1 MKHFFLIITGL
12 QLCVHGMAIGKTT
25 EKEST
30 ASMYRSPAKLAED
43 IVIRGKVTDENGQAL
58 IGVNIKSGDGN
69 KGTVTDKN
77 GNYTLTVSAA
87 GTKVTFSFIGY
98 ISHVVTV
105 KATEVMNVQ
114 MLPDPK
120 ALGEVVVTALGIKR
134 DEKAL
139 GYSATVVKGE
149 QLTDALSNNWTDAL
163 SGKIAGVNL
172 IRSNSGPTG
181 SNRIVLRGENNLDG
195 NDEALIVVDGVV
207 INQGSGRR
215 TAITGE
221 SAYGTSSDNMPADYG
236 SGLND
241 INPEDIE
248 SITVLKGPGAS
259 ALYGQRGAN
268 GALIIT
274 TKSGS
279 SKRKGLGVT
288 FSSNGS
294 LETVNRWPDLQYEY
308 GQGTEGMDYYSFGAT
323 ADGASTSGT
332 SSAYGPRFDKDRKF
346 FQYDPVTQTVGK
358 ERTPW
363 VPYTDKINKFF
374 TTAGTLTNTVSVDGG
389 TDKTTARFSFTN
401 VANKWILPNTGYG
414 RNTVSLSVNSKV
426 NDKLQISSKINYTN
440 KTSDNLPGAG
450 YGNQS
455 IMYWYI
461 FWQPNAD
468 PDWLRNYWAKGLEG
482 KTIKYPFSSFPENP
496 YAISHEFL
504 NASDRN
510 GITGNVQAT
519 YNFTKELSLLVRT
532 SVDFGYEQRAQSRPF
547 DAGAKLPFGSY
558 RTQNIFS
565 MERSTDFLL
574 RYNKKVG
581 DFEFSVTGG
590 GSALRNN
597 YNKDET
603 RADSLV
609 IPGIFSFANSA
620 GPLITIPRRS
630 KYAINSFYGLIS
642 AGYKNFL
649 YLDLTARQDW
659 NSVLATPERTENAG
673 FFYPSMNTSFIVS
686 EVVKL
691 PSSIDFAKL
700 RFSVAGVGS
709 GGTEP
714 YFTSYYYDPVIG
726 SDGELANP
734 TLLANGNLVPLK
746 TVTYEAGAVLKMFKN
761 RLGLDLAIYTGNTKN
776 QIIRRKL
783 DPASGY
789 PEAVIN
795 AGVVNNRG
803 IEVGLNGTPVQT
815 KDFKW
820 NTNVVFSAN
829 RNHIKSLPDSFIVL
843 RTGPIAGGAI
853 VATVGGSMGDM
864 YGRGYQRAPDGQ
876 IIYDATTGFAKI
888 TEGIVYLGNTSPK
901 WKLGW
906 TNEFQYKQF
915 RFTFLFDGQYGA
927 VAHSLMNYKLAEQG
941 KTKITLPGRYSGMIG
956 NGVVDDGSGKFV
968 KNTTIATDIDEYYRS
983 HYGADNAE
991 GSTFSTDFIKFR
1003 EARVEYGFS
1012 PKLIKR
1018 LGLQKAVLGFY
1029 GRNLFIWSP
1038 WPMFDPE
1045 FGTIS
1050 DTGGIVQGFE
1060 TAQFP
1065 STRSFGFNL
1074 VLGF

>member
-1 MKHFFLIITGL
+1 MKQFFLLITGL
-12 QLCVHGMAIGKTT
+12 QLCVYGTSIGK
-25 EKEST
+25 ST
-30 ASMYRSPAKLAED
+30 VKDPATPILRSSARSAED
-43 IVIRGKVTDENGQAL
+43 IVVRGKVTDENGQAL
-58 IGVNIKSGDGN
+58 IGVNIKPKDGY
-69 KGTVTDKN
+69 KGTVTDAK
-77 GNYTLTVSAA
+77 GNYTLTVS
-87 GTKVTFSFIGY
+87 GTGTEITFSFIGY
-98 ISHVVTV
+98 LSHVATV
-105 KATEVMNVQ
+105 KNTQVLNVQ
-114 MLPDPK
+114 LLPDPK
-120 ALGEVVVTALGIKR
+120 SLGEVVVTALGIKR

-215 TAITGE
+215 TAIGGE
-221 SAYGTSSDNMPADYG
+221 STYGTSSDNMPADYG

-248 SITVLKGPGAS
+248 SITVLKGPGAA

-308 GQGTEGMDYYSFGAT
+308 GQGTEGMDYYSYGT
-323 ADGASTSGT
+323 TVDGASTSGT

-346 FQYDPVTQTVGK
+346 FQYDPVTQAVGK

-363 VPYTDKINKFF
+363 VPYTNKINKFF

-401 VANKWILPNTGYG
+401 VANKWILPSTGYD

-440 KTSDNLPGAG
+440 KSSDNLPGAG

-468 PDWLRNYWAKGLEG
+468 PDWLRNYWAKGAEG
-482 KTIKYPFSSFPENP
+482 KTIKYPFSTFPENP
-496 YAISHEFL
+496 YAISYEFL

-510 GITGNVQAT
+510 GLTGNVQAA
-519 YNFTKELSLLVRT
+519 YNFTKELSLQVRT
-532 SVDFGYEQRAQSRPF
+532 SVDFGYEQRSQSRPF
-547 DAGAKLPFGSY
+547 DAGAKLPQGSY

-574 RYNKKVG
+574 RYNKKIG

-609 IPGIFSFANSA
+609 IPGIYSFANSA
-620 GPLITIPRRS
+620 GPLITIPNRS

-642 AGYKNFL
+642 GGYKNFL

-659 NSVLATPERTENAG
+659 NSVLATPERTENSG
-673 FFYPSMNTSFIVS
+673 FFYPSASASFIMS

-691 PSSIDFAKL
+691 PVSVDFAKL
-700 RFSVAGVGS
+700 RFSVSGVGS
-709 GGTEP
+709 GGTVP

-726 SDGELANP
+726 SNGELTNP

-746 TVTYEAGAVLKMFKN
+746 TVTYEAGAVLKMFKG
-761 RLGLDLAIYTGNTKN
+761 RLGADLAVYSGNTHN
-776 QIIRRKL
+776 QIIKRKL
-783 DPASGY
+783 DPSSGY
-789 PEAVIN
+789 SESVIN
-795 AGVVNNRG
+795 AGVVNNKG
-803 IEVGLNGTPVQT
+803 IELGLNGTPVQT
-815 KDFKW
+815 KNFKW
-820 NTNVVFSAN
+820 STNVVFSAN
-829 RNHIKSLPDSFIVL
+829 RNRIKSLPDSFIVL
-843 RTGPIAGGAI
+843 RTGPIAGGSI

-876 IIYDATTGFAKI
+876 IIYDARTGFAKI
-888 TEGIVYLGNTSPK
+888 TEGIVYLGNTAPK

-906 TNEFQYKQF
+906 TNEFSYKQF

-941 KTKITLPGRYSGMIG
+941 KTKITLPGRYSGMTG
-956 NGVVDDGSGKFV
+956 NGVMDDGSGKFV
-968 KNTTIATDIDEYYRS
+968 KNTALATDIDEYYRS

-1012 PKLIKR
+1012 PKLVKKLR
-1018 LGLQKAVLGFY
+1018 LQRAVLGFY

-1050 DTGGIVQGFE
+1050 DTGIVQGFE

>member
-1 MKHFFLIITGL
+1 MKHFFLLITGL
-12 QLCVHGMAIGKTT
+12 QLCAYGAAVGKATVKDPATT
-25 EKEST
+25 IH
-30 ASMYRSPAKLAED
+30 RSSARSAED

-58 IGVNIKSGDGN
+58 IGVNIKPKDSY

-77 GNYTLTVSAA
+77 GNYTLTLPSTGVQ
-87 GTKVTFSFIGY
+87 VTFSFIGY
-98 ISHVVTV
+98 INHVATV
-105 KATEVMNVQ
+105 KATQVLNVQ
-114 MLPDPK
+114 MMPDQK

-134 DEKAL
+134 EEKAL
-139 GYSATVVKGE
+139 GYATTTVKGE

-195 NDEALIVVDGVV
+195 ADEALVVVDGVV

-215 TAITGE
+215 TAIGGE
-221 SAYGTSSDNMPADYG
+221 STYGTSSDNMPADYG

-248 SITVLKGPGAS
+248 SITVLKGPGAA

-274 TKSGS
+274 TKSGN
-279 SKRKGLGVT
+279 SKKKGLGVT
-288 FSSNGS
+288 LSSNGS

-308 GQGTEGMDYYSFGAT
+308 GQGTEGMDYYSFGT
-323 ADGASTSGT
+323 TVDGASTSGT

-346 FQYDPVTQTVGK
+346 FQYDPKTQTVGK

-363 VPYTDKINKFF
+363 VPYTNKINDFF

-389 TDKTTARFSFTN
+389 SDKTTARFSFTN

-440 KTSDNLPGAG
+440 KNSDNLPGAG

-468 PDWLRNYWAKGLEG
+468 PDWLRDYWVRGSEG
-482 KTIKYPFSSFPENP
+482 KLIKYPFSTFPENP

-519 YNFTKELSLLVRT
+519 YNFTKELSLQVRT
-532 SVDFGYEQRAQSRPF
+532 SIDFGYEQRSQSRPF
-547 DAGAKLPFGSY
+547 DAGAKLPRGSY
-558 RTQNIFS
+558 RTQNIYS
-565 MERSTDFLL
+565 MENSTDFLL
-574 RYNKKVG
+574 RYSKKKG

-597 YNKDET
+597 YNRDET

-620 GPLITIPRRS
+620 GPLITIPYRS

-642 AGYKNFL
+642 GGYKNFL
-649 YLDLTARQDW
+649 YVDLTARQDW
-659 NSVLATPERTENAG
+659 NSVLATPERTENSG
-673 FFYPSMNTSFIVS
+673 FFYPSANASFILS
-686 EVVKL
+686 EVAKMPASV
-691 PSSIDFAKL
+691 DFAKL
-700 RFSVAGVGS
+700 RFSASGVGS
-709 GGTEP
+709 GSTTP
-714 YFTSYYYDPVIG
+714 YRTSYYYNPVVG
-726 SDGELANP
+726 SNGELENP
-734 TLLANGNLVPLK
+734 TLLANGNLLPLR
-746 TVTYEAGAVLKMFKN
+746 TITYEAGVVLKMFKN
-761 RLGLDLAIYTGNTKN
+761 RLGLDLAIYTGNTKD
-776 QIIRRKL
+776 QIIQRRL
-783 DPASGY
+783 DPAAGY
-789 PEAVIN
+789 TEAVIN

-803 IEVGLNGTPVQT
+803 IEIALNGTPVQT
-815 KDFKW
+815 KLFKW
-820 NTNVVFSAN
+820 STNVVFSAN
-829 RNHIKSLPDSFIVL
+829 RNYIKSLPDSFIVL
-843 RTGPIAGGAI
+843 RTGPVAGGAI

-876 IIYDATTGFAKI
+876 IIYDKNTGFAKI
-888 TEGIVYLGNTSPK
+888 TEGIVFLGNTSPK

-906 TNEFQYKQF
+906 TNEFAYRQF
-915 RFTFLFDGQYGA
+915 RLSVLFDGQYGA

-1003 EARVEYGFS
+1003 EARVDYAFS

-1018 LGLQKAVLGFY
+1018 LGLQRAVLGFY

-1050 DTGGIVQGFE
+1050 GTDIVQGFE